1 MHTWHTV
8 VHIHAHTGLHVQVC
22 KNFSKNLFSLHLF
35 SLSSLN
41 KSARSRRAIYIFFFR
56 IRSHARFSPGTSPP
70 PPNPLP
76 PLLPPSTVMCSWTI
90 LRFGI
95 SRARVTVFA
104 VHWSQEFQCW
114 QLRPIPRVDSG
125 LFDLLDP
132 TNQLSSSSLLSVLPP
147 RSSFVSETM

>member
-22 KNFSKNLFSLHLF
+22 IIFSKNLFSLHLF

-41 KSARSRRAIYIFFFR
+41 KSARSRRAIFFFR

-95 SRARVTVFA
+95 SAVLVLLCSLSIDLRNFNADNCVQFLEWIRACLI
-104 VHWSQEFQCW
+104 CW
-114 QLRPIPRVDSG
+114 IQRINCP
-125 LFDLLDP
+125 
-132 TNQLSSSSLLSVLPP
+132 PP
-147 RSSFVSETM
+147 RSSLSCLLAHHS